1 MLSNLKLIN
10 FRNYSEVDVEFS
22 PGVNVIWGENGQGK
36 TNLLEAVH
44 VLAFTKAM
52 RTNKESELIKFEEN
66 FAIIKSDKLEMRF
79 SRETRRIMLSDGVK
93 ITAAREWLGLLPVV
107 FFGPQELNIVRGEP
121 GLRRR
126 FMDMAIC
133 QYKPNYTHALAVYN
147 RAREHK
153 AKILREHVEK
163 PDLLD
168 TLPDF
173 NEKMIQSGEII
184 VKERFE
190 FISLI
195 YERSKAYHNSIS
207 SDREKLGIEYH
218 SKENLRAEMEQVME
232 KEIRAGICL
241 AGPHRDDIITEINGL
256 SSRAYASQGQV
267 RTAALA
273 LKLAERDILEEKLGT
288 TPIML
293 LDDVLS
299 ELDGGRRDYVLNHQ
313 KKGQTIITDCE
324 PGRLKT
330 LHIGKTLHVGDGKI
344 G

>member
-1 MLSNLKLIN
+1 MLSKLELIN
-10 FRNYSEVDVEFS
+10 FRNYKEVNVEFS
-22 PGVNVIWGENGQGK
+22 SGVNVIWGENGQGK
-36 TNLLEAVH
+36 TNLLEALH
-44 VLAFTKAM
+44 VLAFTKAI
-52 RTNKESELIKFEEN
+52 RTNKESDLIKFDEN
-66 FAIIKSDKLEMRF
+66 FSVIIGDNLEMRF

-133 QYKPNYTHALAVYN
+133 QYKPNYTHALSVYN
-147 RAREHK
+147 RAKEHK
-153 AKILREHVEK
+153 AKILREHIEK
-163 PDLLD
+163 KDLLD

-173 NEKMIQSGEII
+173 NEKMIQSGEFII
-184 VKERFE
+184 R
-190 FISLI
+190 
-195 YERSKAYHNSIS
+195 ERSEFLKVLAERAKVYHSNIS
-207 SDREKLGIEYH
+207 SDREKLRLEYNT
-218 SKENLRAEMEQVME
+218 SENLRAEFERVKD
-232 KEIRAGICL
+232 KELRAGSCL
-241 AGPHRDDIITEINGL
+241 AGPHRDDILTEINGL
-256 SSRAYASQGQV
+256 NSRVYASQGQV
-267 RTAALA
+267 RTASLA
-273 LKLAERDILEEKLGT
+273 FKLAERDILEEKLEI

-299 ELDGGRRDYVLNHQ
+299 ELDSGRRDYVLNHQ

-324 PGRLKT
+324 PGRLKA